1 MTLTY
6 HDLDFCQVLPGES
19 RPDRAALVRFAS
31 PDEAKWIVE
40 RVFPA
45 KFVIGDIRSR
55 LTAIVF
61 VPGQWR
67 ILGFAWSYYSAFGM
81 CSSFPELVWAHGV
94 GER

>member
-1 MTLTY
+1 M
-6 HDLDFCQVLPGES
+6 
-19 RPDRAALVRFAS
+19 RFAS

-45 KFVIGDIRSR
+45 DFDVGDIHWTFKVGRVFI
-55 LTAIVF
+55 TAIFF

-81 CSSFPELVWAHGV
+81 SSSFPELVWGHGV